1 MIDEPLPRGKW
12 STFLFAS
19 VSYRWR
25 RCSCLKTKITKN
37 VSRTAEMLTPP
48 GGRSRSKFSPA
59 SEQSGV
65 SGDRF
70 GNEKKEGTP
79 SSMTSWWYVGRLKST
94 TLLLLSN
101 SFAVRHD
108 ISSIESL
115 RMGRFMVLCD
125 LLVRLAHLALKPLG
139 SRLEGKLDDGI
150 SRQIGILIVFLWND
164 LALLNQKTLGVWK
177 RVLVGHAKLASL
189 WRYLF
194 ERWPVK
200 YHDGHRAEDLSVSQ
214 RKDIRVVTKKLGQD
228 KSANKERIKQ
238 KRARSMFSST
248 ISLSVDI
255 FDHLQPIQLTR

>member
-1 MIDEPLPRGKW
+1 MSPGRPRCW
-12 STFLFAS
+12 H
-19 VSYRWR
+19 
-25 RCSCLKTKITKN
+25 
-37 VSRTAEMLTPP
+37 PP
-48 GGRSRSKFSPA
+48 CGRSRSKISPA

-70 GNEKKEGTP
+70 GNEKKEGKP

-115 RMGRFMVLCD
+115 SMGRFMVLCD
-125 LLVRLAHLALKPLG
+125 LLARLAHLALKPLG
-139 SRLEGKLDDGI
+139 SRLEGKLEDGI

-164 LALLNQKTLGVWK
+164 LALLNQKTMGVWK
-177 RVLVGHAKLASL
+177 RVLVGHAKLATL

-228 KSANKERIKQ
+228 KKVQTNNERIKQ

-255 FDHLQPIQLTR
+255 FDHLQPIQLMK